1 MEMELLKNVAN
12 MSTEKL
18 LSLAPDILTLS
29 KADEIKAIHLLTAR
43 AIELRC
49 KEKFLKAINEAKKAQ
64 HETLPNKPTFVI
76 IKKDGGEAVS
86 PERLADYIAC
96 TENYYFIQ
104 SQNLKDRRL
113 FWYQN
118 GVYKRAEGIVKGII
132 KEIIS
137 KYSQDLATVRV
148 IDETYTQLSYN
159 NDMHLLQSDELLN
172 DNQDIICFENGILD
186 LKTMT
191 MDAHSPE
198 YRCTNQIPCKWCSE
212 PKETPIFDK
221 FIDHLARG
229 EAEAKQTLFEMLG
242 AVVSNVPLH
251 RFKKSLFLIGRGNS
265 GKSQFI
271 KLMQL
276 LVGRENFCSLPFS
289 KLEDRFQCANLY
301 QKRLAADS
309 DCRNANSKETS
320 IFKEITGGDEMQAEE
335 KNKAPFNFVFK
346 GLYVIAA
353 NDLPLFGGDKGDHV
367 YKRILPI
374 KCGDSIP
381 AEKQDKFL
389 LEKLYSERQGII
401 TKAIYAFK
409 SAIDNNYHF
418 TMGENS
424 KNLLISYEIEND
436 STLMFFDECCIE
448 CKDIKSRIT
457 TAQMWQAFR
466 EWCILTGEHLPKRK
480 DFTRTL
486 ARKYNVPEYRL
497 IKKLGGQTYYPFTLK
512 QECREELHVY
522 GKI

>member
-1 MEMELLKNVAN
+1 
-12 MSTEKL
+12 
-18 LSLAPDILTLS
+18 
-29 KADEIKAIHLLTAR
+29 
-43 AIELRC
+43 
-49 KEKFLKAINEAKKAQ
+49 
-64 HETLPNKPTFVI
+64 
-76 IKKDGGEAVS
+76 
-86 PERLADYIAC
+86 
-96 TENYYFIQ
+96 
-104 SQNLKDRRL
+104 
-113 FWYQN
+113 
-118 GVYKRAEGIVKGII
+118 
-132 KEIIS
+132 
-137 KYSQDLATVRV
+137 
-148 IDETYTQLSYN
+148 
-159 NDMHLLQSDELLN
+159 
-172 DNQDIICFENGILD
+172 
-186 LKTMT
+186 
-191 MDAHSPE
+191 
-198 YRCTNQIPCKWCSE
+198 
-212 PKETPIFDK
+212 
-221 FIDHLARG
+221 
-229 EAEAKQTLFEMLG
+229 
-242 AVVSNVPLH
+242 
-251 RFKKSLFLIGRGNS
+251 
-265 GKSQFI
+265 
-271 KLMQL
+271 MQL

-301 QKRLAADS
+301 LKRLAADS

-335 KNKAPFNFVFK
+335 KNKSPFNFVFK

-466 EWCILTGEHLPKRK
+466 EWCMLTGEHLPKRK